1 MSPPFAR
8 RMLYTP
14 VFHIDANLINARQKL
29 EAVNRLEKW
38 FEDEVI
44 LINMSSVAHAEAQ
57 AGNSAARTRKANAQI
72 FTATPPADGSDPMFR
87 RVEAALFPAGAANE
101 NQRNDVRVVCEA
113 AKYHAILVT
122 ADGASSSQPGGILGN
137 RSKLPVQVLS
147 PDEAVAFIEAKLRER
162 DEFNKRVV
170 QEFGDE
176 LPPWTG
182 RDTDA

>member
-1 MSPPFAR
+1 MPPPFAR

-29 EAVNRLEKW
+29 KAVNRLEKW

-57 AGNSAARTRKANAQI
+57 AGGSAARTRKANAQI
-72 FTATPPADGSDPMFR
+72 FTATSPADESDPLFR
-87 RVEAALFPAGAANE
+87 QVEAALFPGGAANE

-122 ADGASSSQPGGILGN
+122 ADGASNSQPGGILGN
-137 RSKLPVQVLS
+137 RSELPVQVLS
-147 PDEAVAFIEAKLRER
+147 PDEAVTFVEAKLRER
-162 DEFNKRVV
+162 DDFNRRVV
-170 QEFGDE
+170 QEFGGE

-182 RDTDA
+182 SDTDA